1 MGSVQN
7 DLREALMI
15 EQGREKKR
23 LADAEALRTGREA
36 EVGPYRV
43 LVSKALTTSYAEID
57 TLVQHKGRMSS
68 DVARVA
74 LRETGLDGKTIGAV
88 TLQSLIAGA
97 SNERTL
103 QTVLLAVGSHVED
116 EVRLRWLLKQEP
128 GLYRYLDKESAKK
141 GTTDYGHRRNV
152 FMSAMTQLDNIVE
165 EWVRWDL
172 KTKVRVGML
181 LTDVYVRGGIFEK
194 VTRTVKARS
203 TDFLLLTPQALA
215 ELAAMTERMAEF
227 VRPEFRPMVDPPTD
241 WISPTEGGY
250 NRLDV
255 PLMKKQSGADIKRLA
270 GTDMPLV
277 YKAINAIQ
285 STPWAINE
293 DVLVVVE
300 ELQRLGT
307 QIEGLPVV
315 SEATAP
321 VRSDEIP
328 PPGEELNEEQTA
340 LLRKYQMEKRA
351 WHDAEGRRKSQAM
364 QAIQAIQVAKEN
376 RNVDAI
382 YFPHHLDFRGRIYP
396 IPSSLN
402 PQANDLGK
410 GLLTFA
416 TKRPLGTW
424 GSYWLAIHG
433 ANTNGV
439 KGTLNERVEWTLE
452 NSDRICAVAENPLD
466 DLWWT
471 EADGG
476 SAPWQMLAFCYEWA
490 GYIESGESEEF
501 MSSLP
506 VAVDGT
512 CNGLQHYSALLRDQ
526 GGAEATNL
534 TNSEGQADIYTA
546 VAERA
551 IRITKER
558 MAASAEARE
567 LGGLWMAYGIT
578 RSTVKRA
585 VMTTPYGVTVIGTK
599 NMILDDGILG
609 KGANRD
615 FNWNGKQNEA
625 AAFLAGVVDAAIG
638 EEVSSAKGGMAFI
651 KAMGKVANSH
661 KKGISWV
668 TPAGLPVVQTVR
680 KTSKTT
686 IATRLLGRVKLN
698 YGYELEAIDSRKQI
712 SSISPN
718 FIHSLDAAHLMLTV
732 CALEDSHGPASW
744 AMIHDS
750 YATHA
755 GLTDELGQTL
765 RRSFVDMYKNH
776 CPLEALRDS
785 VMEAGDEDET
795 TLVPEKGDFDL
806 EEVMK
811 AEFFF
816 A

>member
-1 MGSVQN
+1 
-7 DLREALMI
+7 MI

-23 LADAEALRTGREA
+23 LADSAAIRAGRES

-43 LVSKALTTSYAEID
+43 LVSQALTASYGEID
-57 TLVQHKGRMSS
+57 ELVSARKRGQV
-68 DVARVA
+68 DVAKAA
-74 LRETGLDGKTIGAV
+74 LGDTGLDGKTLGAV
-88 TLQSLIAGA
+88 TLQSLISGA
-97 SNERTL
+97 TNERTL
-103 QTVLLAVGSHVED
+103 QSVLLAVGSHIED
-116 EVRLRWLLKQEP
+116 EVRLRWFLKEVP
-128 GLYRYLDKESAKK
+128 GLYRYIEKESAKK
-141 GTTDYGHRRNV
+141 GTTDYGHRRSV
-152 FMSAMTQLDNIVE
+152 LMGALSRVDIPETWQ
-165 EWVRWDL
+165 RWDL

-181 LTDVYVRGGIFEK
+181 LTDIYVRGGVFEK
-194 VTRTVKARS
+194 VDVIIKRGTTS
-203 TDFLLLTPQALA
+203 FLKLTPQALV

-227 VRPEFRPMVDPPTD
+227 VRPEFRPMLDVPAPWTSPTD
-241 WISPTEGGY
+241 GGY
-250 NRLDV
+250 NRIDA
-255 PLMKKQSGADIKRLA
+255 PLMKKQKGSDIKRLA
-270 GTDMPLV
+270 STEMPTV
-277 YKAINAIQ
+277 YKAVNAIQ

-293 DVLVVVE
+293 DVLVVIE

-307 QIEGLPVV
+307 QIEGLPEI
-315 SEATAP
+315 SSATEP
-321 VRSDEIP
+321 VRPDEIP
-328 PPGEELNEEQTA
+328 LPGQELDDEQQV
-340 LLRKYQMEKRA
+340 LLRKYQLERRA
-351 WHDAEGRRKSQAM
+351 WFDAEGRRKSQAI
-364 QAIQAIQVAKEN
+364 QAIQAIQVAKDN
-376 RNVDAI
+376 RGVDAI

-402 PQANDLGK
+402 PQSNDLGK

-416 TKRPLGTW
+416 TGRPLGTW

-490 GYIESGESEEF
+490 GYIESGESEDF

-506 VAVDGT
+506 IAVDGT

-526 GGAEATNL
+526 GGAESTNL
-534 TNSEGQADIYTA
+534 TNSEGQADIYTS
-546 VAERA
+546 VAEKA

-558 MAASAEARE
+558 MAESDVDRE
-567 LGGLWMAYGIT
+567 LGGRWLAYGIT

-609 KGANRD
+609 KGADHN

-625 AAFLAGVVDAAIG
+625 AAFLACVVDAAIG
-638 EEVSSAKGGMAFI
+638 EEVASAKGGMAFI

-668 TPAGLPVVQTVR
+668 TPAGLPVVQAVR
-680 KTSKTT
+680 KTTSST
-686 IATRLLGRVKLN
+686 ITTRLLGQVRLK
-698 YGYELEAIDSRKQI
+698 YAHDLEEIDTRKQI
-712 SSISPN
+712 TSISPN

-755 GLTDELGQTL
+755 GLTDQLGQTL
-765 RRSFVDMYKNH
+765 RQAFVDMYTDH
-776 CPLEALRDS
+776 CPLEALRSS
-785 VMEAGDEDET
+785 VMEEGDEDET
-795 TLVPEKGDFDL
+795 PPVPEKGGFDL
-806 EEVMK
+806 NEVMK